1 MEWSLEQL
9 RQFVTTAETG
19 SFSAAARKLGKAQSA
34 VSTAISLLEVD
45 LNVELFD
52 RSQRNAQLTEAGQ
65 VLLLEASEVLRQA
78 EELAQ
83 RAQFFAKGND
93 AKLTLAFDEALP
105 CAAISTLL
113 RDLAERFPDIEL
125 TLLNGTAT
133 EVMSYLDQAKADL
146 AFHFDRASLRTC
158 FEERPI
164 GAVPQA
170 IFVAS
175 GHALHQH
182 HALTRAVTRRD
193 LARYRQLM
201 MYADDVQT
209 PAYSPKVWRSDSFYS
224 IAEMVADDLGWAILP
239 INVGT
244 FKQYT
249 KPLQQLDCPALA
261 LPLLSVRMLWC
272 QGRPLSATEKWVAS
286 RFAHLLKV
294 VDQAYDKSGSNIP
307 LKPQ

>member
-45 LNVELFD
+45 LGVELFD
-52 RSQRNAQLTEAGQ
+52 RSRRNAQLTEAGQ
-65 VLLLEASEVLRQA
+65 ILLLEAAEVLRQA
-78 EELAQ
+78 EEMGQ
-83 RAQFFAKGND
+83 RAQFLSKGND
-93 AKLTLAFDEALP
+93 AKLALAIDEALP

-113 RDLAERFPDIEL
+113 RELAEHFPEIEL

-133 EVMSYLDQAKADL
+133 EVMGYLDQERADI

-158 FEERPI
+158 FEERPV
-164 GAVPQA
+164 GAVPQG
-170 IFVAS
+170 IFVAE
-175 GHALHQH
+175 GHPLLHGSP
-182 HALTRAVTRRD
+182 VTRRD

-201 MYADDVQT
+201 MHADDVQT

-239 INVGT
+239 VNVGT
-244 FKQYT
+244 FEQRP
-249 KPLQQLDCPALA
+249 KPLHQINCPALA

-272 QGRPLSATEKWVAS
+272 QGRPLRTTETWVAA
-286 RFAHLLKV
+286 RFAELLEV
-294 VDQAYDKSGSNIP
+294 EGRS
-307 LKPQ
+307 